1 MKGEKEKRQRST
13 EEVAGAARRMIRAL
27 GERVGDEDPIDLR
40 LIVDLKSALDEALLE
55 AIRGQRAA
63 TPPFSY
69 AEIAAGLGTSKQA
82 VQQRLTRPSQGD
94 VA

>member
-1 MKGEKEKRQRST
+1 MTRERSA

-27 GERVGDEDPIDLR
+27 GRRVGEADPIDLE
-40 LIVDLKSALDEALLE
+40 LIVQLRGEVEAAFLV
-55 AIRGQRAA
+55 AMRAQKDVA
-63 TPPFSY
+63 GFSY

-82 VQQRLTRPSQGD
+82 VQQRLTRPPQGD